1 LKINHI
7 FTVPGNA
14 LETHVSPENKIRV
27 QSPDPAQR
35 VLVNEIGAYELIF
48 GINMPMAKEFR
59 KYVFET
65 IIQSFCKQL
74 LEDTVNDMII
84 NLFEIKNAS

>member
-1 LKINHI
+1 M
-7 FTVPGNA
+7 
-14 LETHVSPENKIRV
+14 

>member
-48 GINMPMAKEFR
+48 GINMPMSWVLVWLWWPDDAMLG
-59 KYVFET
+59 
-65 IIQSFCKQL
+65 S
-74 LEDTVNDMII
+74 
-84 NLFEIKNAS
+84 